1 MVNHKLVYLKKDD
14 YICIIIS
21 NSNVIMRKPFIY
33 GMSVEGNHFTDR
45 ELETKRLKLNFEN
58 GVNSILI
65 SPRRMGKTSLVKKVM
80 HQIDDAKIKVVY
92 MDIYSCRTEYE
103 FYEKY
108 ASAIIQATASKVD
121 KMVETA
127 KEFIMSI
134 VPKII
139 YSPEPNTEF
148 SLSLGI
154 NPASNTPEE
163 ILDLPERIALKRGM
177 EIVVCIDEFQQIG
190 EMSNTL
196 IIQKK
201 LRSVWQH
208 HKHTCYCLF
217 GSKQHM
223 MKNLFQSR
231 KMPFYQFGDMFFIK
245 RIPTEKWVPFIV
257 GRFAD
262 SGKTISAE
270 LAQKICETVDNYSSY
285 VQQLAWNIF
294 ALSDDVITEQD
305 IKDGL
310 DATMAQSVSLF
321 VEQTANL
328 TSYQLNLI
336 RAICQGYHDDFG
348 SKEVTSRFE
357 LGTKSNLIKLKNALV
372 EREIIEITEDGCFIA
387 DPLFERWFVT
397 EMK

>member
-1 MVNHKLVYLKKDD
+1 MN
-14 YICIIIS
+14 
-21 NSNVIMRKPFIY
+21 KPFIY
-33 GMSVEGNHFTDR
+33 GMSVEGSHFTDR
-45 ELETKRLKLNFEN
+45 ELETQRLKLNFEH

-80 HQIDDAKIKVVY
+80 SQIDDTAIKVVY
-92 MDIYSCRTEYE
+92 MDIYKCRTEYE

-108 ASAIIQATASKVD
+108 ASTIIQATASKVD
-121 KMVETA
+121 KMIETA

-134 VPKII
+134 VPKVI

-148 SLSLGI
+148 ALSLGI
-154 NPASNTPEE
+154 NPSSNTPEE
-163 ILDLPERIALKRGM
+163 ILNLPERIALKRGI

-190 EMSNTL
+190 EMPDTL
-196 IIQKK
+196 TVQKT

-208 HKHTCYCLF
+208 HKHTSYCLF

-257 GRFAD
+257 SRFAD
-262 SGKTISAE
+262 SGKAISPE
-270 LAQKICETVDNYSSY
+270 LAQRICEAVDNYSSY
-285 VQQLAWNIF
+285 VQQLAWNVF
-294 ALSDDVITEQD
+294 AVSGPVVTEQD
-305 IKDGL
+305 VQDGFE
-310 DATMAQSVSLF
+310 ATMTQSVSLF

-328 TSYQLNLI
+328 TSYQLNFI
-336 RAICQGYHDDFG
+336 RAISQGFHQDFG
-348 SKEVTSRFE
+348 SKEVTNRFA
-357 LGTKSNLIKLKNALV
+357 LGTKSNLVKLKKALV
-372 EREIIEITEDGCFIA
+372 EREIIEITESGCYIA
-387 DPLFERWFVT
+387 DPMFERWFTT